1 MAILS
6 KERISLQA
14 SAIDKMDAVRKAGE
28 LLVKTGCVLPE
39 YVDGMLAREKSAST
53 CLGNGIAIPHGLY
66 ENRDHI
72 LQSGLSIVQFAQG
85 VEWDIGKKVYL
96 VIGIA
101 ASSDEHVSVFANLSR
116 IIDDKNILAELFST
130 LDPGVIL
137 NHLCVNINS
146 EIN

>member
-6 KERISLQA
+6 EDRISLQV
-14 SAIDKMDAVRKAGE
+14 SAADKIDAVCKAGA

-39 YVDGMLAREKSAST
+39 YVQGMLAREKFTST
-53 CLGNGIAIPHGLY
+53 SLGNGIAIPHGVY

-85 VEWDIGKKVYL
+85 VEWDTGKKVYL

-101 ASSDEHVSVFANLSR
+101 ALSDEHVRVFANLSR

-137 NHLCVNINS
+137 NHLCVN
-146 EIN
+146 